1 MKLSCFSQATKPL
14 LWLVFAV
21 LLQLGHKVNAQTVTY
36 AGHNV
41 PLMDVLQAVK
51 LQTNYE
57 VLGAKK
63 ILESAKSISIKA
75 DKMPLKLFL
84 DKILSQQEIG
94 YTIESKT
101 IFLERKASSRKS
113 EPKSLPQVE
122 KPSQKQIRGQVLGKD
137 QKPLSD
143 VNISQVGN
151 TIAVVDKDGHFSFV
165 GTMQPLTFS
174 RVGYKNFT
182 LALAENKDEY
192 SVVMEE
198 EANALEQVV
207 VTGYQ
212 VLKKDS

>member
-21 LLQLGHKVNAQTVTY
+21 LLQLGHKANAQTVTY
-36 AGHNV
+36 SGHNV

-101 IFLERKASSRKS
+101 IFLT
-113 EPKSLPQVE
+113 
-122 KPSQKQIRGQVLGKD
+122 RGL
-137 QKPLSD
+137 
-143 VNISQVGN
+143 
-151 TIAVVDKDGHFSFV
+151 
-165 GTMQPLTFS
+165 
-174 RVGYKNFT
+174 
-182 LALAENKDEY
+182 
-192 SVVMEE
+192 
-198 EANALEQVV
+198 
-207 VTGYQ
+207 
-212 VLKKDS
+212 